1 MKIRQISVFVEN
13 KHGRLYEVSKLLGE
27 NDVNLKALYLAD
39 TTDFGIIRL
48 IVNDPDKAYAVLK
61 ANNFTVGK
69 NEVLAISIPD
79 VAGGLAGLLELFNKH
94 TLNIEYMYAFAGSAA
109 NATLVFRFD
118 DTEAAVSVLSAAKVK
133 LLRESDLT

>member
-27 NDVNLKALYLAD
+27 NNINLKALCLAD

-48 IVNDPDKAYAVLK
+48 IVSDPDKAYAVLK
-61 ANNFTVGK
+61 ANSFTVGK

-79 VAGGLAGLLELFNKH
+79 VAGGLAGLLDLLNVNN
-94 TLNIEYMYAFAGSAA
+94 LNIEYMYAFAGGE

-118 DTEAAVSVLSAAKVK
+118 NADAAAATLSAAGVK
-133 LLRESDLT
+133 LLRENELA

>member
-61 ANNFTVGK
+61 ANSFTVGK

-79 VAGGLAGLLELFNKH
+79 VAGGLAGLLELFNKN
-94 TLNIEYMYAFAGSAA
+94 TLNIEYMYAFAGGAA

-118 DTEAAVSVLSAAKVK
+118 NTDAAASVLSAANVK